1 MEKSSKATFRI
12 SGKSHLCPNSF
23 LPVWS
28 TRYSEFNMNRSVCVA
43 FESIGDVSYDYVN
56 MGKVNL
62 LKCTGDH
69 FMMVFYSYKTLHS
82 TRGANLLLSAWPLV
96 HN

>member
-1 MEKSSKATFRI
+1 
-12 SGKSHLCPNSF
+12 
-23 LPVWS
+23 
-28 TRYSEFNMNRSVCVA
+28 MNRSVCVA
-43 FESIGDVSYDYVN
+43 FESTGDVSYEYVN

-69 FMMVFYSYKTLHS
+69 SIMVYQVKNCMFYSYKTLHS